1 MNKVMIQ
8 SKINVVEAHI
18 QQIKDSDLFTE
29 EQKETLIK
37 ANQKE
42 LDLLETQLAKNI
54 EVINPE
60 IL

>member
-8 SKINVVEAHI
+8 SKINIVEARI
-18 QQIKDSDLFTE
+18 QQIKDSDLFTD

-37 ANQKE
+37 TNQKE
-42 LDLLETQLAKNI
+42 LDLLETQLAKYI